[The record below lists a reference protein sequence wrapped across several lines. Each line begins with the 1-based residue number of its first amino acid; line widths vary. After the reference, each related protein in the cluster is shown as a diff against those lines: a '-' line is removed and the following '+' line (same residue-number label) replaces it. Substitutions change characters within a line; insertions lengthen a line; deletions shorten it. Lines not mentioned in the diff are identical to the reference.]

1 MVYDR
6 CLKRYQCRHCGHQS
20 TLAAGTIMQTTKLPF
35 TTWFP
40 AFHLI
45 GQALAARL
53 SSCAGLATL
62 PAAQQDPEGHG
73 GPGIREQDSD
83 RCGHLP
89 ERGRPSDSR
98 QDHTGD
104 WARKHLVPGSSV
116 LPDGLASLRDVT
128 TANGQGLLLH
138 PLHERGSEGLGDLS
152 VIK

>member
-1 MVYDR
+1 LVYGR
-6 CLKRYQCRHCGHQS
+6 CLKRYQWRQCWHQA
-20 TLAAGTIMQTTKLPF
+20 TLAAGTIMQATKLPF

-45 GQALAARL
+45 GQALAASPR
-53 SSCAGLATL
+53 SGGLATL
-62 PAAQQDPEGHG
+62 PAAKQNPEGHG
-73 GPGIREQDSD
+73 GPGIREQHSD
-83 RCGHLP
+83 RYGHLP

-98 QDHTGD
+98 QDHAVD
-104 WARKHLVPGSSV
+104 WAKMQLAPSRSV
-116 LPDGLASLRDVT
+116 LSDGHGLRAVT